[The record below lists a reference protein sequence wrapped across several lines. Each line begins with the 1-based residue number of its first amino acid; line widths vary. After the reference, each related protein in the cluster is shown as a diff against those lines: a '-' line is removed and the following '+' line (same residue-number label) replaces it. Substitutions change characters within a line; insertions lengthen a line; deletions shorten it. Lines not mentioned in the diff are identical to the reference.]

1 MGGGAQEMMAD
12 VMALMRTIAV
22 HNPLLIHQHFSRRMD
37 GAPHA
42 PLAPQQPPPDFY
54 DQILVRAIFWHL
66 SRGCMVHPS
75 VCRGAQ
81 LPFRRLTIRNHTSA
95 QVIGKRWC

>member
-1 MGGGAQEMMAD
+1 MRAGDGGGRDGADARSQESDYHTVGYHAQEMMAD

-42 PLAPQQPPPDFY
+42 PPSPQQPPPDFY
-54 DQILVRAIFWHL
+54 DQILVCARAHK
-66 SRGCMVHPS
+66 PKY
-75 VCRGAQ
+75 
-81 LPFRRLTIRNHTSA
+81 P
-95 QVIGKRWC
+95 